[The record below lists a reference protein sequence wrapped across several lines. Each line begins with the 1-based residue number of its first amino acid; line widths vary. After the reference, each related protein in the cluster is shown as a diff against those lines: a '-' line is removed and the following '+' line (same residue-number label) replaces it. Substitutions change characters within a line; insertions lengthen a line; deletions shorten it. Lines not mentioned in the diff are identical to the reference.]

1 MFCNFFIIYCPL
13 VYVST
18 VRALIDAFAKEYYP
32 ELFKSKADKDPT
44 RPKTLFEA
52 RPAYQ
57 IDIAQKV
64 YDITSKRGGLFRGDN
79 LRVLPKQDV
88 LKKIHERFKDLKK
101 EILAGRIVAGD
112 TCVERYVVRR
122 SGCTSSKVVIPHGQ
136 AEHKMIKTE
145 KGAKRYKHDIKNV
158 DDLWD
163 DSFESID
170 EHDNDC
176 IDFEEVSNVDAV
188 LEDSA
193 MSERWKNNKVGSENS
208 VDKQDD
214 GKHRLKR
221 QRKGKKT
228 MIRTPK
234 VFDHE
239 ASEYESEHFEKRER
253 SFDRLYELGLVKK
266 GRTEEV

>member
-1 MFCNFFIIYCPL
+1 
-13 VYVST
+13 
-18 VRALIDAFAKEYYP
+18 
-32 ELFKSKADKDPT
+32 
-44 RPKTLFEA
+44 
-52 RPAYQ
+52 
-57 IDIAQKV
+57 
-64 YDITSKRGGLFRGDN
+64 
-79 LRVLPKQDV
+79 
-88 LKKIHERFKDLKK
+88 
-101 EILAGRIVAGD
+101 
-112 TCVERYVVRR
+112 
-122 SGCTSSKVVIPHGQ
+122 
-136 AEHKMIKTE
+136 MIKTE

-163 DSFESID
+163 DSSESID